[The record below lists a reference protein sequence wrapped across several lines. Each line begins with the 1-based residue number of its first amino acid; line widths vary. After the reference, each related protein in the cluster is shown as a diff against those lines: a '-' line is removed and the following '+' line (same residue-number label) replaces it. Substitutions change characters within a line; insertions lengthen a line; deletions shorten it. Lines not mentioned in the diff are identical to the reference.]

1 MPSSAPAQTV
11 LVAGGGIGGIQAA
24 TRLRRRLDRRHRVVL
39 VNRDPD
45 FSLTA
50 SYLWVMTGARRPDQI
65 TRPLSRL
72 ERQGIDVVIG
82 EISHLDPEARALTVQ
97 DRTLVGDHM
106 VVSLGADWAA
116 DRVPGL
122 VEFGHTFATVA
133 GVQLLA
139 GELKRMESG
148 RIVVVTAAP
157 VYKCPAAPYEAAL
170 LIDAELRSRGIRDRF
185 EIAIRSAEPAPM
197 PAGGPEVSTSLGQ
210 ILAERGIDYEACQ
223 VTGTEEGRIYFGDAS
238 EEADLIVYMPP
249 ITPPPIVADSAL
261 AGPDGWVEAHPTSL
275 AAAFEGVYAI
285 GDITEITLA
294 NGRSLPRTGNFAH
307 SQAHVAADMIA
318 ATITGK
324 PAPAGFD
331 GFGGCYVETGVGR
344 AAYGSGNFYATPAPD
359 VVMHPPSRRWHWSKV
374 VFERQVM
381 QTWL

>member
-1 MPSSAPAQTV
+1 MAATKPQTV
-11 LVAGGGIGGIQAA
+11 LVVGGGIGGIA
-24 TRLRRRLDRRHRVVL
+24 TANRLRRRFDHHHRVVL
-39 VNRDPD
+39 INRDPE
-45 FSLTA
+45 FTFAA
-50 SYLWVMTGARRPDQI
+50 SYLWVMTGARRPEQI
-65 TRPLSRL
+65 TRPLIQL
-72 ERQGIDVVIG
+72 ERRGVEVVIG
-82 EISHLDPEARALTVQ
+82 EVTCIDPATRSVTVGN
-97 DRTLVGDHM
+97 RKMTGDHL
-106 VVSLGADWAA
+106 VVSLGADWAT
-116 DRVPGL
+116 DRIPGL
-122 VEFGHTFATVA
+122 DDYGSTFATLDGA
-133 GVQLLA
+133 QRLAEQLP
-139 GELKRMESG
+139 KVDKG

-157 VYKCPAAPYEAAL
+157 LYKCPAAPYEAAL

-210 ILAERGIDYEACQ
+210 ILAERGIDYEARQ

-261 AGPDGWVEAHPTSL
+261 AGAGGWIEAHPSTL
-275 AAAFEGVYAI
+275 ATAFEGVYAI

-294 NGRSLPRTGNFAH
+294 NGRSLPRTGTFAH
-307 SQAHVAADMIA
+307 SQAHAAADMIA

>member
-1 MPSSAPAQTV
+1 MPNSAPAQTV

-24 TRLRRRLDRRHRVVL
+24 TRVRRRLDRRHRVVL

-72 ERQGIDVVIG
+72 ERQGIEVVVG
-82 EISHLDPEARALTVQ
+82 EISHIDPEARALTVQ
-97 DRTLVGDHM
+97 DRTIVADHM

-122 VEFGHTFATVA
+122 AEHGHTFATVA
-133 GVQLLA
+133 GAQRLA
-139 GELKRMESG
+139 GELKRIESG

-157 VYKCPAAPYEAAL
+157 VYKCPAAPYEASL
-170 LIDAELRSRGIRDRF
+170 LIDAELRTRGIRDRF
-185 EIAIRSAEPAPM
+185 EVAIRSAEPAPM
-197 PAGGPEVSTSLGQ
+197 PAGGPDISNSLAQ
-210 ILAERGIDYEACQ
+210 ILVERGIDYEARQ
-223 VTGTEEGRIYFGDAS
+223 ITAAEEGLIHFGDSS
-238 EEADLIVYMPP
+238 EAAELIVYMPP

-261 AGPDGWVEAHPTSL
+261 AGPDGWIEVHPATL
-275 AAAFEGVYAI
+275 ATAFEGVYAI
-285 GDITEITLA
+285 GDITQIMLA
-294 NGRSLPRTGNFAH
+294 NGRPLPRTGTFAD
-307 SQAHVAADMIA
+307 SQAQTAADMIA

-331 GFGGCYVETGVGR
+331 GFGGCYVETGAGR

-359 VVMHPPSRRWHWSKV
+359 VIMHPPSRRWHWSKV